1 MTEDPVRTIRIAN
14 LNAYKLSLGARGTVA
29 WKNRVTA
36 VREIDPDVLG
46 LQEVVVDERTT
57 EKREWDAAAAATIHA
72 FAADCGLTSAVDVTP
87 GYPYGTCMASN
98 SDRSWYTALLW
109 NSQSVGVVPGGY
121 RPYGGPDFWHGF
133 TTARFDLGTGE
144 PALVASYHGHPIN
157 KDARRAEGWRIK
169 SIYRTTGGAK
179 PGFVLGDF
187 NALSAAQVPGP
198 DGQLR
203 YYDDE
208 AYRDQDHDDLEY
220 QVLEGTIGGKQL
232 ADRRQTEYLLRR
244 GFMVDAAPHLRVPPH
259 ATVGHWRDGQGDPD
273 PWGERR
279 IDLILATRPAAP
291 SLVRYGIHRSTAAL
305 KAADHLSPFV
315 DIAPLRVCREFVNSD
330 GSVIR
335 NS

>member
-1 MTEDPVRTIRIAN
+1 MTEDPVGTIRIAN
-14 LNAYKLSLGARGTVA
+14 LNAYKLRLEARGTTA
-29 WKNRVTA
+29 WKDRVTA

-133 TTARFDLGTGE
+133 TTARFDLGIGE

-179 PGFVLGDF
+179 PGLLDSRQVRSCPDLPRSRI
-187 NALSAAQVPGP
+187 SAG
-198 DGQLR
+198 R
-203 YYDDE
+203 C
-208 AYRDQDHDDLEY
+208 LE
-220 QVLEGTIGGKQL
+220 V
-232 ADRRQTEYLLRR
+232 
-244 GFMVDAAPHLRVPPH
+244 
-259 ATVGHWRDGQGDPD
+259 
-273 PWGERR
+273 
-279 IDLILATRPAAP
+279 
-291 SLVRYGIHRSTAAL
+291 
-305 KAADHLSPFV
+305 
-315 DIAPLRVCREFVNSD
+315 
-330 GSVIR
+330 
-335 NS
+335 